1 MTKSQEQVVALNHIL
16 ELLNEYKKRKT
27 KENLTILCEVVNA
40 YYLTKTISKNLFD
53 YFCQISEIAKIN
65 NTNYNRIVS
74 VIREIVKYSR

>member
-16 ELLNEYKKRKT
+16 ELLNEYEKRKT

-53 YFCQISEIAKIN
+53 YFCRISELAKIN

-74 VIREIVKYSR
+74 IIREIVKYSR